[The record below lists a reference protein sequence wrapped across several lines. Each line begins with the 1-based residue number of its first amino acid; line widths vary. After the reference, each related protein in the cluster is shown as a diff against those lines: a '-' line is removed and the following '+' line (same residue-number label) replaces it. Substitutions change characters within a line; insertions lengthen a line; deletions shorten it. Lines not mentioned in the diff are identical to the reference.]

1 MWKYS
6 NLNILYFYGVN
17 LAAEVFRTLIGYYY
31 PHALFFPHPLS
42 TFHLLPPS
50 SLLSV
55 FFPILSTFCLIP
67 PPSLPSRNPS
77 TTPTHSTTPCH
88 LIPPHPHYH
97 PQTRL
102 LPPLPLLPLYIS
114 RPKSVN
120 FFWSSDLVKHYK
132 TALNKIS
139 EGKSGIKIYDWQH
152 LEAKPNLQVYFI
164 NFGMV
169 EDFLDYQYLIH

>member
-1 MWKYS
+1 MVTVYRCE
-6 NLNILYFYGVN
+6 NILTWIFYIFMVWIWQ
-17 LAAEVFRTLIGYYY
+17 LRCSEHWLVTTTLMPSSSPI
-31 PHALFFPHPLS
+31 LSLLSIFFPHPLC
-42 TFHLLPPS
+42 F
-50 SLLSV
+50 LSYS
-55 FFPILSTFCLIP
+55 PTLSTISQPLYYP
-67 PPSLPSRNPS
+67 HPLYYPMPSYS
-77 TTPTHSTTPCH
+77 
-88 LIPPHPHYH
+88 PHPHYH